1 MLGREQKKVGAA
13 FASSSDLFFLRPSP
27 VPRDE
32 FPGVPKKVEK
42 DRGGKVVLFGWD
54 LLLTQLLQCNRA
66 IQWPSTIPAS
76 HDAFILCVDCAL
88 TVRWLCVD
96 CVLTVCWQCVD
107 CVLTVCWLCVDCV
120 LSVCWQCVVCAL
132 TLCWLCVDSTVCWFD
147 CVLIVYW
154 LWRRAQVC
162 GGGPVNKFCTQCGSP
177 SWMSEGILSVSL
189 LHNIGLSCRALLQK
203 RPILWRSLLIIAN
216 MYMFSERGG
225 TGSLLKGQMSLE

>member
-1 MLGREQKKVGAA
+1 MLGREKKKSAWR
-13 FASSSDLFFLRPSP
+13 LRLHQTYFFCARAQYLGTNFRGS
-27 VPRDE
+27 
-32 FPGVPKKVEK
+32 PKKWKRTAEA
-42 DRGGKVVLFGWD
+42 RQSFFGWD

-76 HDAFILCVDCAL
+76 HDVFILCVDCAL

-120 LSVCWQCVVCAL
+120 LSVRWQCVVCAL